1 MGILIVIGVLL
12 LVLLVVFWVYSLIV
26 GGDQVT

>member
-1 MGILIVIGVLL
+1 MGILIVIGVLF

>member
-1 MGILIVIGVLL
+1 MGILIVIGVLF
-12 LVLLVVFWVYSLIV
+12 LVLLVVFWVYSLIA